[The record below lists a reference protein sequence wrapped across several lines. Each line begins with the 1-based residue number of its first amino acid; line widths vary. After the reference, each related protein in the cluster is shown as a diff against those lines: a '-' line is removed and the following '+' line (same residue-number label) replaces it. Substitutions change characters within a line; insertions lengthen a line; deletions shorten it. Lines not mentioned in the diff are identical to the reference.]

1 MGPTEARRLIDPLGP
16 EEAEAVMPLSSEA
29 GWNQIP
35 ADWRF
40 MLGVGQGAG
49 VRDEQG
55 HWIGTGLMLPLGE
68 RIAWIS
74 MVLVDGSH
82 RRRGIGGALLE
93 HCFESAEQQG
103 SIAGLDATEFGRPVY
118 LRYGFRDVYPLRRW
132 LLDGLPSSWRPPA
145 ALSVAPVNPS
155 DLREFVR
162 YDGLRSGLERE
173 HILAHLLE
181 RQPRLAFAARRGDNL
196 AGYVL
201 ARDGRLATQIG
212 PVVADNAE
220 TAVAL
225 IATSTHA
232 GAPPYMLDVPDA
244 HAELTSWLERQG
256 ATAPRGFTRML
267 RRAYA
272 PIESE
277 RHVFALAGPE
287 LA

>member
-1 MGPTEARRLIDPLGP
+1 MGPSEARCRIVPLGP

-29 GWNQIP
+29 GWNQLP

-55 HWIGTGLMLPLGE
+55 RWIGTGLRLPLGE

-74 MVLVDGSH
+74 MVLVEGSH
-82 RRRGIGGALLE
+82 RRRGIGGHLLE
-93 HCFESAEQQG
+93 HCFQSAERQG

-132 LLDGLPSSWRPPA
+132 RLDGLPERRSPPA
-145 ALSVAPVNPS
+145 ALSVAPISAS
-155 DLREFVR
+155 DLGEVKRFDR
-162 YDGLRSGLERE
+162 PRSGLERLN
-173 HILAHLLE
+173 ILAHLLE
-181 RQPRLAFAARRGDNL
+181 RRPRLALVARRGDSL
-196 AGYVL
+196 AGYAL

-212 PVVADNAE
+212 PVVADSAE

-225 IATSTHA
+225 IATAMHV
-232 GAPPYMLDVPDA
+232 GAPPYILDVPDA
-244 HAELTSWLERQG
+244 HAELTRWLERQG
-256 ATAPRGFTRML
+256 ATAPRGFMRML
-267 RRAYA
+267 RRAYS
-272 PIESE
+272 PVESE

>member
-1 MGPTEARRLIDPLGP
+1 MGPTDASHLIVPLGAH
-16 EEAEAVMPLSSEA
+16 EAEAVMPLSSSA
-29 GWNQIP
+29 GWNQVP

-40 MLGVGQGAG
+40 MLSVGQGAG

-55 HWIGTGLMLPLGE
+55 RWNGTALLLPLGE

-93 HCFESAEQQG
+93 HCFERAESRG
-103 SIAGLDATEFGRPVY
+103 SISGLDATELGRPVY
-118 LRYGFRDVYPLRRW
+118 LHYGFRDVYPLRRW
-132 LLDGLPSSWRPPA
+132 RLDGQPNRSSPPV
-145 ALSVAPVNPS
+145 ALSVAPINS
-155 DLREFVR
+155 SGIREVVH
-162 YDGLRSGLERE
+162 YDRLRSGLERE
-173 HILAHLLE
+173 HVLAHLLQ
-181 RQPRLAFAARRGDNL
+181 RRPRFAFAARRGDAL

-225 IATSTHA
+225 IATAMHA

-244 HAELTSWLERQG
+244 HTGLTEWLERQG
-256 ATAPRGFTRML
+256 ATAPRGFMRML
-267 RRAYA
+267 RHPYP

>member
-1 MGPTEARRLIDPLGP
+1 MGPTEARCRIVPLGP

-29 GWNQIP
+29 GWNQVP

-55 HWIGTGLMLPLGE
+55 RWIGTGLMLPLGE
-68 RIAWIS
+68 HIAWIS
-74 MVLVDGSH
+74 MVLVEGSH
-82 RRRGIGGALLE
+82 RRRGIGGHLLE
-93 HCFESAEQQG
+93 HCFQRAEQQG

-132 LLDGLPSSWRPPA
+132 RLDGLPERRSPPA
-145 ALSVAPVNPS
+145 ALSFASINAS
-155 DLREFVR
+155 DLSEVIR
-162 YDGLRSGLERE
+162 YDRPRSGLERE

-181 RQPRLAFAARRGDNL
+181 RRPRLALVARRGDSL
-196 AGYVL
+196 AGYGL

-212 PVVADNAE
+212 PVVADSAE

-225 IATSTHA
+225 IATAMHA

-244 HAELTSWLERQG
+244 HAGLTRWLERQG
-256 ATAPRGFTRML
+256 ATAARGFMRML
-267 RRAYA
+267 RRACS
-272 PIESE
+272 PVESE